1 MNPLY
6 IPLIAI
12 GCLYALWLFYLAV
25 MNLIRARDAGTL
37 SRPAYIFGLPI
48 LLIGITIDFLTNI
61 ILATILFLELPK
73 ELLVTARLSRH
84 IKDGSGWRKNL
95 AQWFC
100 TNLLDAFDPSGCHC
114 K

>member
-6 IPLIAI
+6 LPLIAI
-12 GCLYALWLFYLAV
+12 GCIYALWLFYLAV

-37 SRPAYIFGLPI
+37 SRPAYILGLPI
-48 LLIGITIDFLTNI
+48 LLIGLAIDFLTNM
-61 ILATILFLELPK
+61 ILVTILFLELPR
-73 ELLVTARLSRH
+73 EPLVTARLSRH
-84 IKDGSGWRKNL
+84 INESTGWRKHL

-100 TNLLDAFDPSGCHC
+100 KNLLDAFDPSGCHC